1 MAGQHNNSALLNSI
15 NNLCFPLPEISKI
28 MRQIAIV
35 IFLLALISHEIKAE
49 IKVSEL
55 IKFNL
60 ENVSADKDFKIS
72 GEKLHSIE
80 YISNLYAKND
90 YRPFWTKAEY
100 VGDAISALAGSY
112 HDGLLPDDYH
122 LQAIIRLHTEIVAI
136 QDESEEK
143 ISRTADLDLL
153 LTDGII
159 YYADHL
165 LFGKTDPVTLEN
177 TWNFGFAPIPDL
189 NAESLSQ
196 YISGREIIPR
206 LEQLRPDMHLYDTLL
221 NTLAQYRRIMA
232 DGGWGTV
239 LAGGKIEP
247 ENNDSRIPAIRKR
260 LLITDGLS
268 EKDSTSS
275 TFYDKILEND
285 IKAFQE
291 THGLDPDGVIG
302 VGTFRELNVPVE
314 DRIASIRVNL
324 ERVRWVAGN
333 MPQKFIIVNIA
344 AFWLMMVDQG
354 EIVHYTPVVVG
365 RPLSKTPVF
374 RDKMRYIEF
383 NPTWTQPRSIVKN
396 ETVPKLKKDSTYL
409 EKNHMV
415 LLDSKGNLVS
425 TSSLDFK
432 NLSSS
437 KFPYLVRQEPGP
449 WNALGEVKFMFP
461 NEYDIYLH
469 DTPSKS
475 LFNKAS
481 RAYSHGCIRV
491 KNPIDLAVK
500 LLEGT
505 EYDRKKIQKI
515 IETHVTTRVNLPERL
530 DILLMYWT
538 CGVDREGRA
547 FFVPDIYERDMAVLR
562 ALDKPMR

>member
-1 MAGQHNNSALLNSI
+1 MR
-15 NNLCFPLPEISKI
+15 EISKI
-28 MRQIAIV
+28 MRQAI
-35 IFLLALISHEIKAE
+35 IIIISLFFITPENKAE
-49 IKVSEL
+49 S
-55 IKFNL
+55 N
-60 ENVSADKDFKIS
+60 IS
-72 GEKLHSIE
+72 GMIKSRLEELSVDENTRIAGEKMHSIE

-112 HDGLLPDDYH
+112 HDGLLTDDYH
-122 LQAIIRLHTEIVAI
+122 LQAIIRLHTETVAI

-189 NAESLSQ
+189 NSESLNH
-196 YISGREIIPR
+196 YISDREIIIR

-221 NTLAQYRRIMA
+221 NTLAQYRHIMA
-232 DGGWGTV
+232 NGGWGTV

-247 ENNDSRIPAIRKR
+247 GNSDARIPAIRKR
-260 LLITDGLS
+260 LLATGGLS

-275 TFYDKILEND
+275 TFYDKLLERD
-285 IKAFQE
+285 IKAFQA
-291 THGLDPDGVIG
+291 THGLEPDGIIG

-314 DRIASIRVNL
+314 DRIASIRVNM

-365 RPLSKTPVF
+365 KPLNKTPMF

-383 NPTWTQPRSIVKN
+383 NPTWIQPRSIVKD
-396 ETVPKLKKDSTYL
+396 ETVPKLKKDSSYL

-415 LLDSKGNLVS
+415 LLDSKGNLVP
-425 TSSLDFK
+425 TSSLDLK
-432 NLSSS
+432 NLSAS

-449 WNALGEVKFMFP
+449 WNSLGEMKFMFP
-461 NEYDIYLH
+461 NKYEIYLH

-475 LFNKAS
+475 QFSRAS

-491 KNPIDLAVK
+491 QNPVDLAVK

-505 EYDRKKIQKI
+505 EYDRKKIEKI
-515 IETHVTTRVNLPERL
+515 ITTHVTTRVNLPERL

-538 CGVDREGRA
+538 CGVDRDGRA